1 MRRQIATC
9 FLFLST
15 TAGAAQPA
23 DAPADKLVEGR
34 AIQAVIWG
42 MPAVNYDL
50 MLQQMLAKV
59 GGRENEIVYW
69 SRLPT
74 WKNQTLT
81 PNPDAVYSMAF
92 FNTRD
97 VGPVVLDI
105 PPADNGSITGNID
118 NAWQVALEDA
128 GPAGADKGAGG
139 KYLILPPG
147 FTGTLPDGYIPL
159 RSDTYGGYALLRST
173 PKSGSDSDV
182 ENAVAYVR
190 RVRLYPL
197 SQAANPPETRFVD
210 AIDVLYDS
218 TIPYDLNYFEAL
230 NRVIQRE
237 PWLDRDRVMI
247 DSLRSI
253 GIEKGKP
260 FHPDEKTR
268 ALLVKAAKEAH
279 AVLDQRYETAFPP
292 YVEGHQW
299 SVPASPAAIAG
310 QSTNFGKPDVY
321 PVDDRALTYSFG
333 FVGIKNLGGGQ
344 FYLITSKDHAGHRL
358 DGSRTYRLTVPAN
371 VPVGQYWSATVY
383 DRSTH
388 AFIRGATRFSRSSQ
402 NPDLKTNPDGSVDV
416 YFGPKPPSGQEHNW
430 IPTSAGGGFEVLFR
444 FYSPRRP
451 LMDKTWVLPDIVRQ

>member
-1 MRRQIATC
+1 VRRQIATC

-159 RSDTYGGYALLRST
+159 WSDTYGGYALLRST

-253 GIEKGKP
+253 GGRFRSRRGPGHHHAARLWKALHVDAGDRSGRV
-260 FHPDEKTR
+260 HVTR
-268 ALLVKAAKEAH
+268 RLQAGHLHAQQVPSLHALRLRGVA
-279 AVLDQRYETAFPP
+279 D
-292 YVEGHQW
+292 
-299 SVPASPAAIAG
+299 AG
-310 QSTNFGKPDVY
+310 QPG
-321 PVDDRALTYSFG
+321 
-333 FVGIKNLGGGQ
+333 
-344 FYLITSKDHAGHRL
+344 HAG
-358 DGSRTYRLTVPAN
+358 
-371 VPVGQYWSATVY
+371 
-383 DRSTH
+383 
-388 AFIRGATRFSRSSQ
+388 
-402 NPDLKTNPDGSVDV
+402 
-416 YFGPKPPSGQEHNW
+416 
-430 IPTSAGGGFEVLFR
+430 
-444 FYSPRRP
+444 
-451 LMDKTWVLPDIVRQ
+451 